1 MPHGQEASGDDHWV
15 LASQQQ
21 DTDRNNE
28 VGGRSTQWKQEKQK
42 SKNIPLPPAIPV
54 EPGKTTGAGGP
65 LSVCVK
71 QRLLGQ
77 RWIQILLVALVCEV
91 QVWWV
96 TLSADEGCSAPG
108 TNLTFFL
115 SLSC

>member
-1 MPHGQEASGDDHWV
+1 METRKARTP
-15 LASQQQ
+15 
-21 DTDRNNE
+21 
-28 VGGRSTQWKQEKQK
+28 
-42 SKNIPLPPAIPV
+42 PLSAIPV

-96 TLSADEGCSAPG
+96 TQSADEGCSAPG
-108 TNLTFFL
+108 TNLTFL